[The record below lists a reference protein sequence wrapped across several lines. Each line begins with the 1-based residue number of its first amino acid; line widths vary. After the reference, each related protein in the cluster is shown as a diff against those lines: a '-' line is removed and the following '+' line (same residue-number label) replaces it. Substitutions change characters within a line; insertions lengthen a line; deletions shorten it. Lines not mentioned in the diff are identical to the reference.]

1 MPISPAPARC
11 WSTPCCPTGPNAW
24 VTNGHSAGTPPWA
37 KPWASPSAGPT
48 EHGARSGPGRGP
60 SRRVARAQ
68 PLGRGAGGRGPSGL
82 RRAGAVG
89 YRAAPGARLLRRH
102 RRDQRL
108 CHGHRHRL
116 GYGLRADGAGP
127 CPHRHPA
134 RARRRGAARRL
145 RPLRRA
151 GAGGH
156 RQPRGDQGLARGRT
170 LARQCLARQHAAGD
184 APRACAN
191 SMVRGLG
198 LVCAD
203 GVAYVP
209 RRSPAGGA
217 RPVRRGGPRHRRD
230 GRSGD
235 PAMIAYATFGLMGLL
250 SLSIP
255 VGIVLFLLG
264 FGLDIFFTPFPLMRG
279 LGNLVWSTSNNPTL
293 IAIPFFV
300 LLGEILV
307 RSGIATRTYAA
318 LDRWVSWLPGG
329 LVHANVATATMFS
342 ATSGSSV
349 ATAATVATVA
359 MPQAEKLG
367 YDPKLFSGAIAA
379 GGTLGIM
386 IPPSINLIVYGFLT
400 QTSIPQL
407 FLAGLV
413 PGIALAL
420 AFLVVTAIICAL
432 RPELG
437 GERRTFPLAQM
448 LRALLDLLPILAL
461 FAIIIGT
468 IYKGW
473 ATPTEAAAVGVAG
486 ALAIA
491 AAVGGLSARMLSES
505 LLGTVRITSMIMLVV
520 IGASFLNFT
529 LASAGLGSELRT
541 FLEGLGLTPL
551 SFILV
556 IVAIYVVLGF
566 FIETLSLMVV
576 TIPIIVPLV
585 VEMGYDPIWFGI
597 LMIVLIEM
605 ALITPPVGLNLY
617 VVQGARQSGTM
628 SEVMLGAI
636 PYVIAMLLMAVALI
650 AFPQIAL
657 YLPGALQ

>member
-1 MPISPAPARC
+1 
-11 WSTPCCPTGPNAW
+11 
-24 VTNGHSAGTPPWA
+24 
-37 KPWASPSAGPT
+37 
-48 EHGARSGPGRGP
+48 
-60 SRRVARAQ
+60 
-68 PLGRGAGGRGPSGL
+68 
-82 RRAGAVG
+82 
-89 YRAAPGARLLRRH
+89 
-102 RRDQRL
+102 
-108 CHGHRHRL
+108 
-116 GYGLRADGAGP
+116 
-127 CPHRHPA
+127 
-134 RARRRGAARRL
+134 
-145 RPLRRA
+145 
-151 GAGGH
+151 
-156 RQPRGDQGLARGRT
+156 
-170 LARQCLARQHAAGD
+170 
-184 APRACAN
+184 
-191 SMVRGLG
+191 
-198 LVCAD
+198 
-203 GVAYVP
+203 
-209 RRSPAGGA
+209 
-217 RPVRRGGPRHRRD
+217 
-230 GRSGD
+230 
-235 PAMIAYATFGLMGLL
+235 MIAYVSIGLLGLL

-264 FGLDIFFTPFPLMRG
+264 FGVDTFFSPFPLIRG
-279 LGNLVWSTSNNPTL
+279 LGNLTWSTSNNATL

-400 QTSIPQL
+400 QTSIPRL

-413 PGIALAL
+413 PGIGLAL
-420 AFLVVTAIICAL
+420 GFIVITMIICTI
-432 RPELG
+432 RPSLG
-437 GERRTFPLAQM
+437 GERRVFPFPEM
-448 LRALLDLLPILAL
+448 LRALVQLVPIILL
-461 FAIIIGT
+461 FTVIIGT

-486 ALAIA
+486 SILIAGFFGDVSMQMFHDAI
-491 AAVGGLSARMLSES
+491 
-505 LLGTVRITSMIMLVV
+505 LGTVKITSMIMLVV

-529 LASAGLGSELRT
+529 LASAGLGRELQD
-541 FLEGLGLTPL
+541 FLGGLGLTPMMT
-551 SFILV
+551 ILV
-556 IVAIYVVLGF
+556 VVCIYIVLGF

-585 VEMGYDPIWFGI
+585 VEQGFDPIWFGI

-617 VVQGARQSGTM
+617 VVQGARKRGNM
-628 SEVMLGAI
+628 SEVMLGAL
-636 PYVIAMLLMAVALI
+636 PYAAAMLAMVAALI

-657 YLPGALQ
+657 FLPEALQ

>member
-1 MPISPAPARC
+1 
-11 WSTPCCPTGPNAW
+11 
-24 VTNGHSAGTPPWA
+24 
-37 KPWASPSAGPT
+37 
-48 EHGARSGPGRGP
+48 
-60 SRRVARAQ
+60 
-68 PLGRGAGGRGPSGL
+68 
-82 RRAGAVG
+82 
-89 YRAAPGARLLRRH
+89 
-102 RRDQRL
+102 
-108 CHGHRHRL
+108 
-116 GYGLRADGAGP
+116 
-127 CPHRHPA
+127 
-134 RARRRGAARRL
+134 
-145 RPLRRA
+145 
-151 GAGGH
+151 
-156 RQPRGDQGLARGRT
+156 
-170 LARQCLARQHAAGD
+170 
-184 APRACAN
+184 
-191 SMVRGLG
+191 
-198 LVCAD
+198 
-203 GVAYVP
+203 
-209 RRSPAGGA
+209 
-217 RPVRRGGPRHRRD
+217 
-230 GRSGD
+230 
-235 PAMIAYATFGLMGLL
+235 MIAYVSIGLLGLL

-264 FGLDIFFTPFPLMRG
+264 FGVDSFFSPFPLIKG
-279 LGNLVWSTSNNPTL
+279 LGNLTWSTSNNATL

-400 QTSIPQL
+400 QTSIPRL

-413 PGIALAL
+413 PGIGLAL
-420 AFLVVTAIICAL
+420 GFIVITMIICMI
-432 RPELG
+432 RPSLG
-437 GERRTFPLAQM
+437 GERRVFPFPDM
-448 LRALLDLLPILAL
+448 LRALVQLVPIILL
-461 FAIIIGT
+461 FTVIIGT

-486 ALAIA
+486 SIVIAGFFGGVSLQMFHDAI
-491 AAVGGLSARMLSES
+491 
-505 LLGTVRITSMIMLVV
+505 LGTIKITSMIMLVV

-529 LASAGLGSELRT
+529 LASAGLGRELQD
-541 FLEGLGLTPL
+541 FLGGLGLTPMMT
-551 SFILV
+551 ILV
-556 IVAIYVVLGF
+556 VVCIYIVLGF

-585 VEMGYDPIWFGI
+585 VEQGFDPIWFGI

-617 VVQGARQSGTM
+617 VVQGARKSGRM
-628 SEVMLGAI
+628 SEVMLGAL
-636 PYVIAMLLMAVALI
+636 PYAAAMLAMAGALI

-657 YLPGALQ
+657 FLPDALQ